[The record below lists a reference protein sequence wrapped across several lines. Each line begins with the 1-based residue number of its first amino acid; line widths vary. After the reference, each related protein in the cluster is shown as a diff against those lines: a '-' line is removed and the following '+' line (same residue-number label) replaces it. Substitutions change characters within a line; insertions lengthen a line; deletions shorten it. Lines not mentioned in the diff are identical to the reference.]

1 MTIKIGS
8 FQIVLFKVTKLE
20 RYDVNVNKE
29 ASAQQASE
37 IKQSAYFQ
45 ELKAKAQAL
54 RASK

>member
-20 RYDVNVNKE
+20 RYNVVVNKE

-45 ELKAKAQAL
+45 ELKIKAQAL
-54 RASK
+54 RATK